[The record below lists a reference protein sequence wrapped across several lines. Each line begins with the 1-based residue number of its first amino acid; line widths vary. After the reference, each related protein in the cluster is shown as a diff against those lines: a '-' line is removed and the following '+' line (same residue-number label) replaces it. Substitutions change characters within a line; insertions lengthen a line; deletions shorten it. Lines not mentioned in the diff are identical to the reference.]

1 MNRGLLRMLGVAV
14 GLLALP
20 QRAPAPL
27 IYTPGEGWHYE
38 AVGAEGAWRRGRA
51 EDQLAVAQSAFQRR
65 DYSLALKAARRTV
78 SEWPTSKFAGPAQY
92 LVGRCYEA
100 KGLDEKAF
108 TAYQKLLTRYPK
120 ADHFEEVLKR
130 QFLIANRYLAG
141 QWFKVLT
148 YVPFFPS
155 MDRTIKMY
163 EQLIRTGPY
172 SEVAPQSQL
181 NIGEAHE
188 RKMALWIPV
197 PDYPAAARAFEKAA
211 DRYADQKAGVDGL
224 YRLGLAHSKQA
235 KRAEYDQS
243 VASQAIATFSDFV
256 AMNPDEPRVPQVQQL
271 MDSLKTEQAR
281 GSFEIARFYENNRK
295 WQAAKIYYNEALLR
309 DPGSRYADEARRRID
324 AINRFAR

>member
-1 MNRGLLRMLGVAV
+1 
-14 GLLALP
+14 
-20 QRAPAPL
+20 
-27 IYTPGEGWHYE
+27 
-38 AVGAEGAWRRGRA
+38 
-51 EDQLAVAQSAFQRR
+51 
-65 DYSLALKAARRTV
+65 
-78 SEWPTSKFAGPAQY
+78 
-92 LVGRCYEA
+92 
-100 KGLDEKAF
+100 
-108 TAYQKLLTRYPK
+108 
-120 ADHFEEVLKR
+120 
-130 QFLIANRYLAG
+130 
-141 QWFKVLT
+141 
-148 YVPFFPS
+148 
-155 MDRTIKMY
+155 
-163 EQLIRTGPY
+163 
-172 SEVAPQSQL
+172 
-181 NIGEAHE
+181 
-188 RKMALWIPV
+188 V